1 MEEKDKIF
9 KIMVVEDSETQLVIL
24 RHVLELEGWRVTGAR
39 SAEEAL
45 TLLSGLEA
53 PDAPDLVIV
62 DYRLPGIQGDE
73 LCRRLK
79 MNVNTRSIPILM
91 LTAEEGEASETHS
104 LESGA
109 DDFLHKNV
117 DDAIMVLKIKSL
129 LRQSEESRVIL
140 GIGSPLFRGSRV
152 LAVDSD
158 PGFLKFLE
166 KSFKEEGLRVDTC
179 QDCNQALAMM
189 EKETYDCLMTGL
201 DTAGSDTVDICKTID
216 DKRRSIN
223 SPLESPMVLALT
235 ASEDTEEMS
244 RALESGADDFVAK
257 SGNISVIKSRLMALL
272 RRKFIQEDNYRIFE
286 ELKRKELEVE
296 RSRIEKS
303 AAEAKARLA
312 SRLLET
318 VEQLEDE
325 IEERKRME
333 LAIKNYSRQLERS
346 NKELESFAYVASH
359 DLQEPLRAISSYL
372 QLIEKRYNDKLDEKG
387 RDFIQ
392 RAVGGAR
399 RMQDMI
405 SDLLVYSR
413 LTTRAKPFCSC
424 PFEDL
429 LDRVL
434 TNLSAAVERSGAV
447 ITHDELPEIPC
458 EESHILRLFQNLLSN
473 AIKFCDKPHPEIHIS
488 AVPLKLTPPARK
500 RRKKK
505 QEEHW
510 QFSIKDNGIGIAPGH
525 RENIFKIFHRL
536 HGRGQ
541 YPGTGIG
548 LAICQKIV
556 ALHGGKIW
564 VESEPGSG
572 STFFFTINT
581 EIVMREEK

>member
-9 KIMVVEDSETQLVIL
+9 KILVVEDSETHMVIL
-24 RHVLELEGWRVTGAR
+24 RHVLEQEGWRVTGTR

-45 TLLSGLEA
+45 TMLSGLDA
-53 PDAPDLVIV
+53 RDAPDLVVI

-91 LTAEEGEASETHS
+91 LTAEESATSETHS

-109 DDFLHKNV
+109 DDFLNKNV
-117 DDAIMVLKIKSL
+117 DDAIIVLKIKSL
-129 LRQSEESRVIL
+129 LRQSEDSRVLL

-152 LAVDSD
+152 LAVDND
-158 PGFLKFLE
+158 PGYLKLLV
-166 KSFKEEGLRVDTC
+166 KSFKEEGFRVDTC
-179 QDCNQALAMM
+179 QDCGKALKMM
-189 EKETYDCLMTGL
+189 EQETYDCLITGP
-201 DTAGSDTVDICKTID
+201 DTVDKDGVDICKIINRKRHTIG
-216 DKRRSIN
+216 N
-223 SPLESPMVLALT
+223 PGESPMVLALT
-235 ASEDTEEMS
+235 ASEDKEEMS
-244 RALESGADDFVAK
+244 HALELGADDFAAK

-312 SRLLET
+312 SRLLDT
-318 VEQLEDE
+318 VEQLEEE

-333 LAIKNYSRQLERS
+333 AANKNYSHQLERS

-372 QLIEKRYNDKLDEKG
+372 QLIEKRYSGKLDDKG

-405 SDLLVYSR
+405 NDLLVYSR
-413 LTTRAKPFCSC
+413 LTTRAKPFCTCS
-424 PFEDL
+424 FEDL
-429 LDRVL
+429 LERVL

-447 ITHDELPEIPC
+447 ITHDALPEIPC

-473 AIKFCDKPHPEIHIS
+473 AVKFCDNPHPEIHVS
-488 AVPLKLTPPARK
+488 AVPLKQSPPARK
-500 RRKKK
+500 RRKKN
-505 QEEHW
+505 QMEQW
-510 QFSIKDNGIGIAPGH
+510 QFSIKDNGIGIASDH

-536 HGRGQ
+536 HGRGK

-564 VESEPGSG
+564 VESEPGIG

-581 EIVMREEK
+581 GPLMRDEI